1 MYECVCVYVCVKAAR
16 RKKYL
21 PKIENLKNQTLS
33 KRDNVLHDEHITI
46 KVQ

>member
-1 MYECVCVYVCVKAAR
+1 MGICVCMCVKAAR
-16 RKKYL
+16 IKKYL
-21 PKIENLKNQTLS
+21 PKIVENLKNWTLS